1 MPEFFTVLPPDAA
14 LERLRAHVAPL
25 PPETVPLAQTLGR
38 GLARSI
44 FAPEPLPA
52 FPRSTVDGYAVRAAD
67 TFGATEGLPAYLRVI
82 GEVPMGRAPTQAIG
96 PGEAALIHTG
106 GMLPPGADAV
116 VMLERTQRLDEETIE
131 VLRPVAPGE
140 NVIGIGEDIPAG
152 DLAFPAGHRLR
163 PQDLGALA
171 AIGVVA
177 VPVIRPPRV
186 AILGS
191 GDEVIPPDRIPA
203 PGQVRDVN
211 TFSLIGL
218 IRQHGGEPIPWG
230 IAPDR
235 LEILERMAREAFEAA
250 DVLVF
255 TAGSSVSTR
264 DLTATVIE
272 RLGPPGILAH
282 GLAIRPGKPTLVAFC
297 NGKPVLG
304 LPGNPVSA
312 FVVARML
319 LVPLLYFL
327 QGMEPPAPVRW
338 PARLTHNIPSAPGR
352 IDWVPVRLVRREGTW
367 WAEPQFG
374 KSNMIFTLVRSDGLV
389 MVPLDLNGL
398 QAGDPV
404 EVWLWEGVSP

>member
-1 MPEFFTVLPPDAA
+1 MPEFFTVLPPEKA
-14 LERLRAHVAPL
+14 LEQLRAYLSPL
-25 PPETVPLAQTLGR
+25 SPETVPLARALGR
-38 GLARSI
+38 VLARPI

-67 TFGATEGLPAYLRVI
+67 TFGATESLPAYLRIV
-82 GEVPMGRAPTQAIG
+82 GEVPMGQAPGLSIR

-106 GMLPPGADAV
+106 GMLPEGADAV
-116 VMLERTQRLDEETIE
+116 VMLERTQQLDAETIE

-140 NVIGIGEDIPAG
+140 NVIGVGEDISTGA
-152 DLAFPAGHRLR
+152 LAFPAGHRLR

-171 AIGVVA
+171 ALGIVE
-177 VPVIRPPRV
+177 VPVVHAPRV

-191 GDEVIPPDRIPA
+191 GDEIVPPEQTPQ

-218 IRQHGGEPIPWG
+218 IRQHGGEPIPYG

-282 GLAIRPGKPTLVAFC
+282 GLAIRPGKPTLIAFC
-297 NGKPVLG
+297 RGKPVLG

-327 QGMEPPAPVRW
+327 QGLEPPAPVLQ

-352 IDWVPVRLVRREGTW
+352 IDWVPVRLIQREGAW
-367 WAEPQFG
+367 WAEPLFG
-374 KSNMIFTLVRSDGLV
+374 KSNMIFTLARSDGLV

-398 QAGDPV
+398 QAGDEV
-404 EVWLWEGVSP
+404 EVWRWE

>member
-1 MPEFFTVLPPDAA
+1 MPEFFTVLPPDQA
-14 LERLRAHVAPL
+14 LERLRAHLSPL
-25 PPETVPLAQTLGR
+25 PAEILPLSEALGR
-38 GLARSI
+38 ALGQPI
-44 FAPEPLPA
+44 IAPEPLPA

-82 GEVPMGRAPTQAIG
+82 GEVPMGQAAG
-96 PGEAALIHTG
+96 FTVGAGQAALIHTG
-106 GMLPPGADAV
+106 GALPEGADAV
-116 VMLERTQRLDEETIE
+116 VMLERTQRLDAETIE

-140 NVIGIGEDIPAG
+140 NVLAVGEDIQEG
-152 DLAFPAGHRLR
+152 EVAFPASHRLR

-171 AIGVVA
+171 ALGMA
-177 VPVIRPPRV
+177 RVPVARRPRV

-191 GDEVIPPDRIPA
+191 GDEIVPPDQRPQ

-218 IRQHGGEPIPWG
+218 IRQHGGEPLACG

-235 LEILERMAREAFEAA
+235 LEILEGMAREAFEAA

-297 NGKPVLG
+297 AGKPVLG

-319 LVPLLYFL
+319 LVPLLYLL
-327 QGMEPPAPVRW
+327 QGVEPPPPRRQ

-352 IDWVPVRLVRREGTW
+352 IDWVPVRLIPQADGL
-367 WAEPQFG
+367 WAEPVFG
-374 KSNMIFTLVRSDGLV
+374 KSNLIFTLARSDGLV

-404 EVWLWEGVSP
+404 DVWLWE

>member
-1 MPEFFTVLPPDAA
+1 
-14 LERLRAHVAPL
+14 
-25 PPETVPLAQTLGR
+25 
-38 GLARSI
+38 
-44 FAPEPLPA
+44 
-52 FPRSTVDGYAVRAAD
+52 
-67 TFGATEGLPAYLRVI
+67 
-82 GEVPMGRAPTQAIG
+82 
-96 PGEAALIHTG
+96 
-106 GMLPPGADAV
+106 
-116 VMLERTQRLDEETIE
+116 MLERTQRLDAETIE

-140 NVIGIGEDIPAG
+140 NVLAVGEDIQEG
-152 DLAFPAGHRLR
+152 EVAFPASHRLR

-171 AIGVVA
+171 ALGMA
-177 VPVIRPPRV
+177 RVPVARRPRV

-191 GDEVIPPDRIPA
+191 GDEIVPPDQRPQ

-218 IRQHGGEPIPWG
+218 IRQHGGEPLACG

-235 LEILERMAREAFEAA
+235 LEILEGMAREAFEAA

-297 NGKPVLG
+297 AGKPVLG

-319 LVPLLYFL
+319 LVPLLYLL
-327 QGMEPPAPVRW
+327 QGVEPPPPRRQ

-352 IDWVPVRLVRREGTW
+352 IDWVPVRLIPQADGL
-367 WAEPQFG
+367 WAEPVFG
-374 KSNMIFTLVRSDGLV
+374 KSNLIFTLARSDGLV

-404 EVWLWEGVSP
+404 DVWLWE

>member
-1 MPEFFTVLPPDAA
+1 MPEFFTVLPPEKA
-14 LERLRAHVAPL
+14 LEQLRAHLSPL
-25 PPETVPLAQTLGR
+25 PPETVPLARALGR
-38 GLARSI
+38 ILAQPI

-67 TFGATEGLPAYLRVI
+67 TFGATESLPAYLRLV
-82 GEVPMGRAPTQAIG
+82 GEVPMGRAPGLSIG

-106 GMLPPGADAV
+106 GMLPEGADAV
-116 VMLERTQRLDEETIE
+116 VMLERTQRLDAETIE

-152 DLAFPAGHRLR
+152 AIAFPAHHRLR

-171 AIGVVA
+171 ALGVVE
-177 VPVIRPPRV
+177 VPATRAPRV

-191 GDEVIPPDRIPA
+191 GDEIVPPEQTPR

-218 IRQHGGEPIPWG
+218 IRQHGGEPIPRG

-235 LEILERMAREAFEAA
+235 LEILEQMAQEAFETA

-297 NGKPVLG
+297 RGKPALG

-327 QGMEPPAPVRW
+327 QGLEPPAPSLQ

-352 IDWVPVRLVRREGTW
+352 IDWVPVRLIHREGTW
-367 WAEPQFG
+367 WAEPLFG
-374 KSNMIFTLVRSDGLV
+374 KSNMIFTLARSDGLV

-398 QAGDPV
+398 QAGDSV
-404 EVWLWEGVSP
+404 EVWRWE

>member
-1 MPEFFTVLPPDAA
+1 MPEFFTVLPPDQA
-14 LERLRAHVAPL
+14 LERLRAHLSPL
-25 PPETVPLAQTLGR
+25 PAEILPLSEALGRALAQPVV
-38 GLARSI
+38 
-44 FAPEPLPA
+44 APEPLPA
-52 FPRSTVDGYAVRAAD
+52 FPRSAMDGYAVRAAD

-82 GEVPMGRAPTQAIG
+82 GEVPMGRAPGFAIG

-106 GMLPPGADAV
+106 GMLPEGADAV
-116 VMLERTQRLDEETIE
+116 VMLERTQRLDAETIE

-140 NVIGIGEDIPAG
+140 NVIAIGEDIRQG
-152 DLAFPAGHRLR
+152 EIAFPVGHRLR

-171 AIGVVA
+171 ALGVA
-177 VPVIRPPRV
+177 RVPVARRPRV

-191 GDEVIPPDRIPA
+191 GDEIVPPDQRPQ

-218 IRQHGGEPIPWG
+218 IRQHGGEPLPCG
-230 IAPDR
+230 ISPDR
-235 LEILERMAREAFEAA
+235 LEVLEAMAREAFEAA

-297 NGKPVLG
+297 AGKPVLG

-319 LVPLLYFL
+319 LVALLYLL
-327 QGMEPPAPVRW
+327 QGVEPPPPRRQ

-352 IDWVPVRLVRREGTW
+352 IDWVPARLVPRADGL
-367 WAEPQFG
+367 WAEPVFG
-374 KSNMIFTLVRSDGLV
+374 KSNLIFTLARSDGLV

-404 EVWLWEGVSP
+404 DVWLWE

>member
-1 MPEFFTVLPPDAA
+1 MPEFFTVLPPETA
-14 LERLRAHVAPL
+14 LERLRAHLSPL
-25 PPETVPLAQTLGR
+25 PMETVPLAQALGR
-38 GLARSI
+38 VLARPI

-67 TFGATEGLPAYLRVI
+67 TFGATESLPAYLRLI
-82 GEVPMGRAPTQAIG
+82 GEIPMGQAPELSIG

-116 VMLERTQRLDEETIE
+116 VMLERTQRLDAETIE

-140 NVIGIGEDIPAG
+140 NVIGVGEDIPSGA
-152 DLAFPAGHRLR
+152 LAFPAAHRLR

-171 AIGVVA
+171 ALGVVE
-177 VPVIRPPRV
+177 VPVVRQPRV

-191 GDEVIPPDRIPA
+191 GDEIVPPEHSPR

-211 TFSLIGL
+211 TYSLIGL

-235 LEILERMAREAFEAA
+235 LEALERMAREAFEAA
-250 DVLVF
+250 DILVF
-255 TAGSSVSTR
+255 TAGSSVSAR
-264 DLTATVIE
+264 DLTATAIE

-297 NGKPVLG
+297 RGKPVLG

-319 LVPLLYFL
+319 LVPLLYIL
-327 QGMEPPAPVRW
+327 QGLEPPAPTLQ

-352 IDWVPVRLVRREGTW
+352 IDWVPVRLMNREGTW
-367 WAEPQFG
+367 WAEPLFG
-374 KSNMIFTLVRSDGLV
+374 KSNMIFTLARSDGLV

-398 QAGDPV
+398 QAGEVV
-404 EVWLWEGVSP
+404 EVWRWEAPSL

>member
-1 MPEFFTVLPPDAA
+1 MPEFFTVLPPEQA
-14 LERLRAHVAPL
+14 LERLRAHLSPL
-25 PPETVPLAQTLGR
+25 PPETVPLAQALGR
-38 GLARSI
+38 ILAQPI

-67 TFGATEGLPAYLRVI
+67 TFGATESLPAYLRVI
-82 GEVPMGRAPTQAIG
+82 GEVPMGRAPGLSIG
-96 PGEAALIHTG
+96 SGEAALIHTG
-106 GMLPPGADAV
+106 GMLPEGADAV
-116 VMLERTQRLDEETIE
+116 VMLERTQRLDAETIE

-152 DLAFPAGHRLR
+152 AMAFPAGHRLR

-171 AIGVVA
+171 ALGVVE
-177 VPVIRPPRV
+177 VPVRRMPRV

-191 GDEVIPPDRIPA
+191 GDEIVPPERTPQ

-235 LEILERMAREAFEAA
+235 LEALEKMAWEAFEVA

-272 RLGPPGILAH
+272 RLGAPGILAH

-297 NGKPVLG
+297 RGKPVLG

-312 FVVARML
+312 LVVARML
-319 LVPLLYFL
+319 LVPVLYFL
-327 QGMEPPAPVRW
+327 QGSEPPTPVLQ
-338 PARLTHNIPSAPGR
+338 PARVTHNIPSAPGR
-352 IDWVPVRLVRREGTW
+352 IDWVPVRLIERGGTW
-367 WAEPQFG
+367 WAEPLFG
-374 KSNMIFTLVRSDGLV
+374 KSNMIFTLARSDGLV

-398 QAGDPV
+398 QAGD
-404 EVWLWEGVSP
+404 EVAVWRWEYWD